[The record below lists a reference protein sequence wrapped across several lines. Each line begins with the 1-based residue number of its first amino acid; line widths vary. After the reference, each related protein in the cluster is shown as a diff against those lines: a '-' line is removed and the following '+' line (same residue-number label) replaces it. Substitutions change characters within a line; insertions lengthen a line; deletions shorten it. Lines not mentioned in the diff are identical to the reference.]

1 MQQQN
6 FNDED
11 AEPTPPIF
19 EEEEGNQPPIVT
31 PPIYEHS
38 VPWHKNPVVW
48 VAIVSLLIAVI
59 ALIVYMRQRKFDF

>member
-11 AEPTPPIF
+11 VEPTPPIF
-19 EEEEGNQPPIVT
+19 EEEGDQPPVVT
-31 PPIYEHS
+31 PPIYEHT

-59 ALIVYMRQRKFDF
+59 ALIVYMRQRKFEF

>member
-11 AEPTPPIF
+11 AEPTPPILK
-19 EEEEGNQPPIVT
+19 EEENQPPIVT